1 MNFVLGVLNKK
12 GEEEVSNKI
21 YFVLKEGTTNDSVIH
36 PINLEEPIGG
46 GMIQNYHRKWTEIAT
61 DSLVIITTNQCNSK
75 TLFSGI

>member
-1 MNFVLGVLNKK
+1 MSSTKK
-12 GEEEVSNKI
+12 GEEGVSNKI

-36 PINLEEPIGG
+36 PINLEEPIG

>member
-46 GMIQNYHRKWTEIAT
+46 GDDPKLPQEVDR
-61 DSLVIITTNQCNSK
+61 DCD
-75 TLFSGI
+75 

>member
-1 MNFVLGVLNKK
+1 MSSTKK

-36 PINLEEPIGG
+36 LINLEEPIG

-61 DSLVIITTNQCNSK
+61 DSLVIIT
-75 TLFSGI
+75 IY